1 MGQAESKTNKHD
13 YSKFKERY
21 EIKKKLIDKRYGEG
35 SIVED
40 KTTKIESFLKEFTT
54 ISLSQSQEIFNKV
67 SKKEEIK
74 NKNPYIIEVI
84 DYFTNK
90 EIHYC
95 SESYKTYVLFEFCNK
110 NLEMEVNDRITDNA
124 RRFSNEEL
132 IYITESYITGLSFL
146 QQQNICHSGLSL
158 HSLLISKYGK
168 YKVADQTILNMPSN
182 YEQVQAKKPDL
193 KGIYLSPGQILVCF

>member
-1 MGQAESKTNKHD
+1 MGQAESKTDKHD

-40 KTTKIESFLKEFTT
+40 KTTKIESFLKEFTAF
-54 ISLSQSQEIFNKV
+54 SYQQSQEISKKV
-67 SKKEEIK
+67 SQKEEIK

-95 SESYKTYVLFEFCNK
+95 SETYKTYVLFEFCNK
-110 NLEMEVNDRITDNA
+110 NLEMEVNDRITDNTH
-124 RRFSNEEL
+124 RFSNEDL
-132 IYITESYITGLSFL
+132 IYITESYITGLAFL
-146 QQQNICHSGLSL
+146 QEQKICHSALSL
-158 HSLLISKYGK
+158 HSLLVTTKGK
-168 YKVADQTILNMPSN
+168 YKVADQTLLNMPSN
-182 YEQVQAKKPDL
+182 YEQVQAKN
-193 KGIYLSPGQILVCF
+193 YE

>member
-1 MGQAESKTNKHD
+1 MGQAESKTDKHD

-40 KTTKIESFLKEFTT
+40 KTTKIESFLKEFTAF
-54 ISLSQSQEIFNKV
+54 SYQQSQEISKKV
-67 SKKEEIK
+67 SQKEEIK

-95 SESYKTYVLFEFCNK
+95 SETYKTYVLFEFCNK
-110 NLEMEVNDRITDNA
+110 NLEMEVNDRITDNTH
-124 RRFSNEEL
+124 RFSNEDL
-132 IYITESYITGLSFL
+132 IYITESYITGLAFL
-146 QQQNICHSGLSL
+146 QEQKICHSALSL
-158 HSLLISKYGK
+158 HSLLVTTKGK
-168 YKVADQTILNMPSN
+168 YKVADQTLLNMPSN

-193 KGIYLSPGQILVCF
+193 KGIYLSPGQLLVCF

>member
-1 MGQAESKTNKHD
+1 MGQAESKTDKHD

-40 KTTKIESFLKEFTT
+40 KTTKIESFLKEFTAF
-54 ISLSQSQEIFNKV
+54 SYQQSQEISKKV
-67 SKKEEIK
+67 SQKEEIK

-95 SESYKTYVLFEFCNK
+95 SETYKTYVLFEFCNK
-110 NLEMEVNDRITDNA
+110 NLEMEVNDRITDNTH
-124 RRFSNEEL
+124 RFSNEDL
-132 IYITESYITGLSFL
+132 IYITESYITGLAFL
-146 QQQNICHSGLSL
+146 QEQKICHSALSL
-158 HSLLISKYGK
+158 HSLLVTTKGK
-168 YKVADQTILNMPSN
+168 YKVADQTLLNMPSN

-193 KGIYLSPGQILVCF
+193 KGIYLSPGQILV